1 MIYSE
6 TSINGKL
13 LFRRK
18 KCPKCGNKMRIFY
31 KNIEVSEKERL
42 DVQKRFERC
51 GKPVILNGE
60 LKMFKKTAYVK
71 CTSCEMILDD
81 KSFIKVRKLQK
92 LNKRYVLTKSELDRI
107 IEDMNVPS
115 RK

>member
-1 MIYSE
+1 MIYVE

-13 LFRRK
+13 LFWRK

-31 KNIEVSEKERL
+31 KNIKVSEKERL
-42 DVQKRFERC
+42 DVQERFERF
-51 GKPVILNGE
+51 GTPVILNGE

-81 KSFIKVRKLQK
+81 ESFIKVRKLQK
-92 LNKRYVLTKSELDRI
+92 LNKRYVLTKSELERI
-107 IEDMNVPS
+107 VEDMNVPR